1 MISPRKVKTKDCARI
16 RWEALVG
23 KEHLTKPPAGKC
35 SLKWRHLS
43 LMVRSMCS
51 IKILRR
57 TFEKRTK
64 VAPVKVMS
72 IVSSGRL
79 AAT

>member
-1 MISPRKVKTKDCARI
+1 MKVNTKDCTRI

-23 KEHLTKPPAGKC
+23 QEHLTKPPARKC

-57 TFEKRTK
+57 TLEKRTE
-64 VAPVKVMS
+64 VAPVKVMG